1 MEIVHNQKKE
11 RNDKVAFSLSY
22 GERKADQVL
31 QKIEKNLLDQMGTV
45 FSIVHGGEYRRRRNH
60 LSA

>member
-11 RNDKVAFSLSY
+11 RVVNPAFSLTY

-31 QKIEKNLLDQMGTV
+31 QKIEKNLLDQMGSV
-45 FSIVHGGEYRRRRNH
+45 FSIVHGGEYRKRRNH

>member
-11 RNDKVAFSLSY
+11 RSANPVFSLTY

-31 QKIEKNLLDQMGTV
+31 QKIEKNLLDQMGSV
-45 FSIVHGGEYRRRRNH
+45 FSIIHGGEYRKRRNH